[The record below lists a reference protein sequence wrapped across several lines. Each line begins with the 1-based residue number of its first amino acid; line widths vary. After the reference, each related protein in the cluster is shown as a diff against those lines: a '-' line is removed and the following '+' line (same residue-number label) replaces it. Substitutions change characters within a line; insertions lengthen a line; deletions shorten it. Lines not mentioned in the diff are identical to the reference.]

1 MQAWLLKTNNT
12 KLKEKK
18 TEIIF
23 TNNLKEVL
31 ENQPIN
37 SLALCEVD
45 IKRVPYADNMENQPS
60 ELKEILL
67 QNGYELQCPNCL
79 SILSI
84 KNRDD
89 YSIKSDGSV
98 IHNEIKCN

>member
-1 MQAWLLKTNNT
+1 MNAWLLKTNNT
-12 KLKEKK
+12 KLKERK

-23 TNNLKEVL
+23 TNNLTEVL
-31 ENQPIN
+31 GNQQIN
-37 SLALCEVD
+37 SLAHFEVD
-45 IKRVPYADNMENQPS
+45 IRRAPYADNMENNPY

-84 KNRDD
+84 NNRDD
-89 YSIKSDGSV
+89 FSIQSDGSV
-98 IHNEIKCN
+98 IHNEIKCI